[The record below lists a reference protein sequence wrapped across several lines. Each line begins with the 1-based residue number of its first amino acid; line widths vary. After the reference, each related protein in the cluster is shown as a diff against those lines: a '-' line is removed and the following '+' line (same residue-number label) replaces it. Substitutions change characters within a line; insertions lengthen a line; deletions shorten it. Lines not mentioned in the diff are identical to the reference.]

1 MWLLLWDEYCA
12 PDACGYQFNRV
23 VSRMFQITSDPRP
36 AGNTKKMSDSEIPQ
50 GDGQPVKV
58 YLDLLRIR
66 MDTEDYRLL
75 LRVVEPVLKALD
87 EERLSSLDFALD
99 SSGDELPPQVRD
111 EAALVIATAVTGR
124 LDNEVVEIDVD
135 ETGPVRIVT
144 DATTA
149 SDPVRLGEIADY
161 IRERHQQ
168 TEELRG
174 IAEVSGLPTDF

>member
-1 MWLLLWDEYCA
+1 
-12 PDACGYQFNRV
+12 
-23 VSRMFQITSDPRP
+23 
-36 AGNTKKMSDSEIPQ
+36 MSESEIPH
-50 GDGQPVKV
+50 GDGRPVDV

-66 MDTEDYRLL
+66 MDTDDYRLL
-75 LRVVEPVLKALD
+75 LRVVEPALQAIE
-87 EERLSSLDFALD
+87 EERLSSLDLALD
-99 SSGDELPPQVRD
+99 TRGDELPQEVRD

-124 LDNEVVEIDVD
+124 LDNEVIEIDVD

-149 SDPVRLGEIADY
+149 SDPVRLGEIAAY
-161 IRERHQQ
+161 IRERHRQ